1 MGEPAKQRAT
11 YEDLCAATAIATT
24 MAEGAG
30 AGVLHIEPAGA
41 PRGEYTVR
49 LEGTTPNVAGT
60 GDTRALAVNR
70 VPCRALDDGDL
81 LRSR

>member
-49 LEGTTPNVAGT
+49 LEGTTPT
-60 GDTRALAVNR
+60 
-70 VPCRALDDGDL
+70 
-81 LRSR
+81 